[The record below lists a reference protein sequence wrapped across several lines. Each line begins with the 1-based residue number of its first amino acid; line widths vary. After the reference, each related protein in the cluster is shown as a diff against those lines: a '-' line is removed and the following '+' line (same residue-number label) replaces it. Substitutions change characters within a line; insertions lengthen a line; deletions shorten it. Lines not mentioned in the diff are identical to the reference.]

1 MHISKHQAGLS
12 LIELMVAMVISSVL
26 IIGVTQIFIDNKRGY
41 IFQQN
46 QSENQEG
53 SRFTLLLLQN
63 ELAKAGYRRQ
73 PDVQADQAFP
83 ALAGNISGCGV
94 FTAGQTVKFIN
105 SSSLCIRYQ
114 PRNAQDRDCIGNAVQ
129 ANTAVAIANPYTQTP
144 EIFTERFWLNNNELT
159 CTREVAGATHSG
171 ALVSGMVDLRFELG
185 VGANSAARDISSYT
199 TGDPGTQ
206 PILAVRF
213 GGLFRS
219 SSQQLRENADADAA
233 LLNWKN
239 LTNPSNALYAAI
251 KAGDTGQIYQVAQGT
266 VTLRNRTP

>member
-1 MHISKHQAGLS
+1 MHASKYQAGLS

-26 IIGVTQIFIDNKRGY
+26 IIGVTQIFVDNKRGY

-46 QSENQEG
+46 QSENQEN

-73 PDVQADQAFP
+73 PDIQAEQSFP
-83 ALAGNISGCGV
+83 ASGNISGCGALA
-94 FTAGQTVKFIN
+94 AGQTVKYIS

-114 PRNAQDRDCIGNAVQ
+114 PRDAQDRDCTGNAVQ
-129 ANTAVAIANPYTQTP
+129 ADTAAAIANPYTQTP

-159 CTREVAGATHSG
+159 CTREVAGTTHSG
-171 ALVSGMVDLRFELG
+171 ALVSGIVDLRFELG

-199 TGDPGTQ
+199 IEDPGTQ

-213 GGLFRS
+213 SGLLRS
-219 SSQQLRENADADAA
+219 SGQQLRENADAAAA

-239 LTNPSNALYAAI
+239 LTNPSDDLYASVRD
-251 KAGDTGQIYQVAQGT
+251 GDTGQIYQVTQGT